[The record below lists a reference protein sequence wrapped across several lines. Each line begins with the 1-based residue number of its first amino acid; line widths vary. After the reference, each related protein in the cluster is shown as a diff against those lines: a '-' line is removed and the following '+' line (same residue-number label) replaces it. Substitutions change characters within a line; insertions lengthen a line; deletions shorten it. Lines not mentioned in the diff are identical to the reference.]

1 MISDQLLLSQ
11 GGWPNDLLLVLI
23 VVLVRLGEQPT
34 FVGGVLEVRRFA
46 FCQEYFLVSAH
57 LAQVHRAVECSEA
70 YYAELDSLF
79 ALVSAYWSGAVS
91 AHGGVLAF
99 GCPAEVVAG
108 AEFLT
113 DFARDML
120 NRVFEYY

>member
-1 MISDQLLLSQ
+1 MVLLSQ
-11 GGWPNDLLLVLI
+11 GGWPLDGAAFLV

-34 FVGGVLEVRRFA
+34 FVGGVLKVRRFA
-46 FCQEYFLVSAH
+46 FCQEYFLVGTH
-57 LAQVHRAVECSEA
+57 FAQVHRAVQCCQA
-70 YYAELDSLF
+70 CYAELDSLF